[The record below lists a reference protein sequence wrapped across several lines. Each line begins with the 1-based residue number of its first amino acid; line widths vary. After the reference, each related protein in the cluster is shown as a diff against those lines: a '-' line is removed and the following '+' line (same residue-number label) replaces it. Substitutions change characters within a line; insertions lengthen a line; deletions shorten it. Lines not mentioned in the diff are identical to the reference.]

1 MTLKSNYLA
10 KKGYNIIIVGSNSG
24 IGISLINSLLS
35 AGATVFGI
43 DIQEDSTI
51 PRADNNFYFQ
61 ANTMDIDAM
70 NMVKIKIEKQVS
82 VIHGLVNL
90 SGTIKKFKSILELDI
105 NDWNETYDI
114 SFKSCFNSCKVFS
127 GLLNKASSAAIVN
140 MASGLA
146 FIGQKNYGP
155 YTAGKASVVA
165 FSKTLAA
172 ELAPKT
178 RVNTVAPGAVDTNFI
193 YKKDGTT
200 RFNKDA
206 YKEMVPLK
214 SLAKPEQI
222 SSVVMF
228 LLSNEASYLTG
239 QCLHVNGGA
248 GMH

>member
-1 MTLKSNYLA
+1 MALKSNYLA
-10 KKGYNIIIVGSNSG
+10 KGYHIIIVGSNSG
-24 IGISLINSLLS
+24 IGISLINSLLL
-35 AGATVFGI
+35 ADATVFGI
-43 DIQEDSTI
+43 DIQEDSTT
-51 PRADNNFYFQ
+51 PRGDNNFYFQ
-61 ANTMDIDAM
+61 ANPMDIDAM
-70 NMVKIKIEKQVS
+70 NRVKAKIEKQVS
-82 VIHGLVNL
+82 EIHGLVNL

-127 GLLNKASSAAIVN
+127 GLLNKASNAAIVN
-140 MASGLA
+140 MSSGLA

-172 ELAPKT
+172 ELAPKI

-193 YKKDGTT
+193 YKEDGTT

-206 YKEMVPLK
+206 YMKMVPLK

-228 LLSNEASYLTG
+228 LLSIEASYLTG